1 MSQYQPGE
9 FKHRLL
15 LTFGV
20 IALCAIVLLAVLRFS
35 GDPEAKYPYSDYG
48 EGILIE
54 GYSGAPMSLT
64 VPDTIDGKKVV
75 AIGENAFLGQT
86 KLRKIVLPDSVT
98 EIGATAF
105 ADCTNLSKVVAK
117 GVVSI
122 GEEAFQGC
130 GNLKTIELSLN
141 IEKIDDRAFQWC
153 SKLQAIAVSD
163 ALTEIGTDALAGCG
177 NLVLTTGGN
186 PVAEAV
192 AVQYNLSTDGSDTG
206 SGMWLRLG
214 LATAGL
220 AILVLI
226 PVVILGKR
234 KKNR

>member
-1 MSQYQPGE
+1 MSQYQSGE

-20 IALCAIVLLAVLRFS
+20 VALCAIVLFAVLRFS
-35 GDPEAKYPYSDYG
+35 GDPEAKFTYSDYG

-54 GYSGAPMSLT
+54 GYTGSPMSLT

-86 KLRKIVLPDSVT
+86 KLRKIVLPDTVT

-105 ADCTNLSKVVAK
+105 ADCANLSKVEAK
-117 GVVSI
+117 GVVFI
-122 GEEAFQGC
+122 GEAAFQGCQDLKNVELSLAIEQIEDRAFQGC
-130 GNLKTIELSLN
+130 G
-141 IEKIDDRAFQWC
+141 
-153 SKLQAIAVSD
+153 KLQEITVSD

-177 NLVLTTGGN
+177 NLVLNTGGN
-186 PVAEAV
+186 PIAEAV
-192 AVQYNLSTDGSDTG
+192 AEQYHLSTNSSDTG
-206 SGMWLRLG
+206 NGMWLRLG
-214 LATAGL
+214 LTTAGL
-220 AILVLI
+220 AAAVLI
-226 PVVILGKR
+226 PVWIIGKR